1 MSDPTL
7 SAEDDEDEISLLDLA
22 FTLRAHLK
30 LLILGPLLAGLCALG
45 ITFLIPPT
53 FTATTR
59 VLVPQQQQGA
69 AAMLAS
75 QLGQLGA
82 LGGAAGAM
90 AGIRNPADTYVAML
104 KSRTVADIMLSRFKL
119 KDLYEED
126 FLEDARKE
134 LGKRTRTSAGKDG
147 LITIEVDD
155 NDPARAADMANAYV
169 EQLGAM
175 MLKLATTEAGQR
187 RLFFEKRLQEARDEL
202 TRAEVA
208 LRAGGVGQAALK
220 ATPQS
225 ALEPLAKLRAQATA
239 QEVRVASMGG
249 AMTESNP
256 ELQQARRELSALRAQ
271 LERAEQ
277 EDAGTTTGSGAE
289 YIARYRAFKYQETL
303 FELMAK
309 QYEMARLDEARE
321 GATIQVVDR
330 AIPPERKSKPKK
342 GLIAVITTAAAAIAL
357 LIFIF
362 VRQTWR
368 RAISAPGARARQAQI
383 LGTAGDRP

>member
-1 MSDPTL
+1 MSDPTPP
-7 SAEDDEDEISLLDLA
+7 AEDDEDEISLLDLA
-22 FTLRAHLK
+22 FVLQANLK
-30 LLILGPLLAGLCALG
+30 LLILGPLLAGLSALG
-45 ITFLIPPT
+45 IAFLIPPT

-104 KSRTVADIMLSRFKL
+104 KSRTIADAMLARFKL
-119 KDLYEED
+119 RELYEVD
-126 FLEDARKE
+126 LAEDARKV
-134 LGKRTRTSAGKDG
+134 LLTNSRASVGKDG

-155 NDPARAADMANAYV
+155 HDPARAADMANAYV
-169 EQLGAM
+169 EQLGTM

-208 LRAGGVGQAALK
+208 LRAGGVGQSALK

-256 ELQQARRELSALRAQ
+256 ELQQARRELGALRAQ
-271 LERAEQ
+271 MERAEQ
-277 EDAGTTTGSGAE
+277 DDAGTTTGSGAE
-289 YIARYRAFKYQETL
+289 YISRFRTFKYQETL

-330 AIPPERKSKPKK
+330 AIPPERKSKPRK
-342 GLIAVITTAAAAIAL
+342 GLIAVITTAAAAMAL

-362 VRQTWR
+362 VRQAWR
-368 RAISAPGARARQAQI
+368 RAVTAPGAQARRAQL
-383 LGTAGDRP
+383 LGTPGGRQ

>member
-1 MSDPTL
+1 
-7 SAEDDEDEISLLDLA
+7 
-22 FTLRAHLK
+22 
-30 LLILGPLLAGLCALG
+30 
-45 ITFLIPPT
+45 
-53 FTATTR
+53 
-59 VLVPQQQQGA
+59 
-69 AAMLAS
+69 MLAS

-104 KSRTVADIMLSRFKL
+104 KSRTIADIMLSRFKL
-119 KDLYEED
+119 KELYEEH
-126 FLEDARKE
+126 FFEDARSE
-134 LGKRTRTSAGKDG
+134 LSKRTRTSAGKDG

-155 NDPARAADMANAYV
+155 HDPARAADMANAYV
-169 EQLGAM
+169 EQLGTM

-330 AIPPERKSKPKK
+330 AIPPERKSRPRK
-342 GLIAVITTAAAAIAL
+342 AVISAVTAVATGVAL
-357 LIFIF
+357 LIFVF
-362 VRQTWR
+362 VRQAWR
-368 RAISAPGARARQAQI
+368 RAISAPGARARRAQI
-383 LGTAGDRP
+383 LGPAGDRP